1 MNEWEKMSADSKPG
15 FPIDIQY
22 FIVNKMQNK
31 TNQISLYISFHQ
43 KFNAQ
48 KVENLIIFY
57 D

>member
-1 MNEWEKMSADSKPG
+1 MSADSKPG
-15 FPIDIQY
+15 FSIDIQY

-31 TNQISLYISFHQ
+31 TNQIALYISFHQ

>member
-1 MNEWEKMSADSKPG
+1 MSADSKPG
-15 FPIDIQY
+15 FTIDIQY
-22 FIVNKMQNK
+22 FIVNK

-48 KVENLIIFY
+48 KVENLIILY

>member
-31 TNQISLYISFHQ
+31 TNQISLYINFHQ